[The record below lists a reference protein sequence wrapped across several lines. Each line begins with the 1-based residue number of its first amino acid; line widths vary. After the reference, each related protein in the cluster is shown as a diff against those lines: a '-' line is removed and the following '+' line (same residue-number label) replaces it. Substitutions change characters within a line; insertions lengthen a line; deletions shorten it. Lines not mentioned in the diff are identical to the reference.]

1 MDSAQ
6 YPSAPRVA
14 VGALVIHD
22 HRVLLVRRGR
32 PPAEGL
38 WAIPGG
44 SVWLGESLQ
53 AAAEREI
60 REETG
65 IVIRAG
71 APIYTFDVIHRDPDG
86 AIRFHYVIVDV
97 VGDYVSG
104 APSPGD
110 DAVEAAWVSPDE
122 LAGLDMAPV
131 TRRFLEDH
139 FINTGNTGSPP
150 SRG

>member
-6 YPSAPRVA
+6 YPSMPRVA

-22 HRVLLVRRGR
+22 ARVLLVRRGK

-44 SVWLGESLQ
+44 SVRLGESLQ
-53 AAAEREI
+53 SAAEREI
-60 REETG
+60 SEETG

-86 AIRFHYVIVDV
+86 AVRFHYVIVDV
-97 VGDYVSG
+97 VAEYLSG
-104 APSPGD
+104 VPSPGD
-110 DAVEAAWVSPDE
+110 DATEAAWMPPDQ
-122 LAGLDMAPV
+122 LAALDMAPV

-139 FINTGNTGSPP
+139 FIDIAGESCPG
-150 SRG
+150 